1 MSDYYCSTAGESP
14 FCTDMSDVSI
24 CKEHQSKHLLI
35 TNQPPRQRRARERPS
50 MVSARSRSTT
60 AVLLRIDLL

>member
-1 MSDYYCSTAGESP
+1 MSDYYYYTAGESP

-24 CKEHQSKHLLI
+24 CKEHQSKHLLN
-35 TNQPPRQRRARERPS
+35 NQCRRGSVGARASAS